1 MRLESDLTAAVEPWA
16 EFPAMTEPRPLVLVE
31 PPIQEAGYPNAEAKI
46 AFGEG
51 RIVIDSTVPA
61 EAVAALVMA
70 TGVGLKSGEP
80 RLRLESASPVMHTF
94 GTDRGRRM
102 LLGWQLHLDQSLGP
116 VVVLCTEDQAR
127 AWRPTG
133 WSADETW
140 WSGAEATLSDGGS
153 TVDFEF
159 GGSPRAYTDYPDARV
174 METAVAVAIAPVPA
188 ERAGVT
194 ARQLYRQ
201 TRRVTVHLLRPLGDR
216 VLLTA
221 AGKPVPV
228 VAS

>member
-1 MRLESDLTAAVEPWA
+1 MRQEPDLTAAV
-16 EFPAMTEPRPLVLVE
+16 
-31 PPIQEAGYPNAEAKI
+31 
-46 AFGEG
+46 
-51 RIVIDSTVPA
+51 D
-61 EAVAALVMA
+61 
-70 TGVGLKSGEP
+70 
-80 RLRLESASPVMHTF
+80 PVMHTF
-94 GTDRGRRM
+94 GTDRGRQ
-102 LLGWQLHLDQSLGP
+102 LLAGWQLHLDQSLGP

-159 GGSPRAYTDYPDARV
+159 GGSPRAYTDYPHARV

-221 AGKPVPV
+221 AGKPVPI